1 MYLQIIDICAPIMSS
16 KARSQKQV
24 CDHFGQILEN
34 KEFSDLEIECD
45 WKDFHCHQSIL
56 AARSPVLKA
65 MIQDGKEKPLK
76 AKQLLKIEVD
86 DVDQEVFAEMLTFIY
101 TGDLKKE
108 KVLTEKAS
116 ELLEA
121 ADMYQLDLLK
131 EVWEEKLCSIL
142 NVKNSVEFLVLGDLY
157 QAPKLKNMA
166 LSLLRTKKSKI
177 EDSNVYKNL
186 FSRRQD
192 LEVNNNR

>member
-1 MYLQIIDICAPIMSS
+1 MSS
-16 KARSQKQV
+16 KVRSQKQA
-24 CDHFGQILEN
+24 CDHFEQMLAD

-45 WKDFHCHQSIL
+45 WDKFRCHQSIL

-65 MIQDGKEKPLK
+65 MIQDGKEKAKK
-76 AKQLLKIEVD
+76 AEQLLKIEVD
-86 DVDQEVFAEMLTFIY
+86 DVDRDVFGVMLTFIY

-108 KVLTEKAS
+108 TSYFRLPLEKFLTEKAS

-121 ADMYQLDLLK
+121 ADKYQLDLLK
-131 EVWEEKLCSIL
+131 EVWEEKLCSML
-142 NVKNSVEFLVLGDLY
+142 NVENSMEFLVLGDLY
-157 QAPKLKNMA
+157 QASKLKKMA
-166 LSLLRTKKSKI
+166 LSLVNRKRKSKK

-192 LEVNNNR
+192 LEVNNNK